1 MSTTVGGHQS
11 TLTIVRI
18 CTFTLLPTPM
28 GGAGY
33 HGCSCA
39 IVHSCNCGVEHMGTK
54 VVAVTINRGGQGKT
68 MLSRSLGVLAGQAGL
83 AVLVVDMDT
92 QENSTTGLTPVSWS
106 AERLGSDDLI

>member
-1 MSTTVGGHQS
+1 
-11 TLTIVRI
+11 
-18 CTFTLLPTPM
+18 
-28 GGAGY
+28 
-33 HGCSCA
+33 
-39 IVHSCNCGVEHMGTK
+39 
-54 VVAVTINRGGQGKT
+54 